1 MNEITKELLEAL
13 QALVNAAWKCS
24 HAVELN
30 GTATFGKGYD
40 SSGLNGC
47 QRTEFR
53 DELIEFVVWPSNG
66 KWSAYST
73 YEGFLWFEH
82 FETEDEARKECMKLL
97 SSIVPDHQILKARA
111 AITKAEAALA
121 ATQPSYWILW
131 EGGDCPVAPGTCL
144 DVEYRDGERAYNVPA
159 GGAADGA
166 ASRNAIDWSR
176 RECPFDIVAY
186 RVAKP

>member
-1 MNEITKELLEAL
+1 MNEIAKELLEAL

-131 EGGDCPVAPGTCL
+131 EGGGCPVAPGTCL

-166 ASRNAIDWSR
+166 DLLCR
-176 RECPFDIVAY
+176 
-186 RVAKP
+186 